1 MTEPKFEIYKDLVG
15 KFRFRI
21 VAPNGEILA
30 ESEAYDTKAGCQNG
44 IKSVKMNVPKAMVQ
58 DRTE

>member
-1 MTEPKFEIYKDLVG
+1 MTEPKFEIFKDAAD

-30 ESEAYDTKAGCQNG
+30 VSEAYNSKAGCENG
-44 IKSVKMNVPKAMVQ
+44 IKSVKINVPKALVQ

>member
-1 MTEPKFEIYKDLVG
+1 MTESKFEIFKDAAG

-30 ESEAYDTKAGCQNG
+30 ESEAYHTKAACENG
-44 IKSVKMNVPKAMVQ
+44 IKSVKMNVPKALVQ